1 MDVRALLV
9 GAVLP
14 DHYERRQEG
23 CRRMQIEEDAGE
35 EPEVEPEELLR
46 DGHQQRDGGTRDG
59 ARASATRRAS
69 ARRRSF
75 PYSEVMV

>member
-9 GAVLP
+9 GAVVP
-14 DHYERRQEG
+14 DHFERRQEG

-35 EPEVEPEELLR
+35 EPEVEPEDLV
-46 DGHQQRDGGTRDG
+46 TRSVMAAPVTG